1 MDQNREDIVQQLNY
15 LSSELNGLY
24 HQASV
29 KIGLSDSASQ
39 ILYHLYADHGR
50 CRLQDITTETGLS
63 KQTIH
68 SAICKLQEQGLLTL
82 EQESGRR
89 KLVRLTPQGQDYT
102 AGTVARIF
110 EAEKAAYQDWTEA
123 EIREHL
129 RLLQKY
135 NDHFK
140 KQLETL

>member
-29 KIGLSDSASQ
+29 KIGLSDSACQ
-39 ILYHLYADHGR
+39 ILYHLYADHGQ

-82 EQESGRR
+82 EQEAGRR
-89 KLVRLTPQGQDYT
+89 KLVRLTTQGQDY
-102 AGTVARIF
+102 AADTVARIF

-123 EIREHL
+123 EIRELL